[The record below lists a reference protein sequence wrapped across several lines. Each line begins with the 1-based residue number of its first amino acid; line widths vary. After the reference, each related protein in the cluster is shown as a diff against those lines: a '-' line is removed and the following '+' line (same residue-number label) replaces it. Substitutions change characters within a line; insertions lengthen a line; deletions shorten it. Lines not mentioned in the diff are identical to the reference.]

1 MCDIKKNLKV
11 LRASLNLTQEEFAS
25 FINIPISTYRKK
37 ENGNTNFTLE
47 EAYKIS
53 KIANRSIEEFFFTNQ
68 VTDQVTN
75 VQFYYYQLKSFL
87 QK

>member
-53 KIANRSIEEFFFTNQ
+53 KIANRSIEEFFFTN
-68 VTDQVTN
+68 
-75 VQFYYYQLKSFL
+75 
-87 QK
+87 